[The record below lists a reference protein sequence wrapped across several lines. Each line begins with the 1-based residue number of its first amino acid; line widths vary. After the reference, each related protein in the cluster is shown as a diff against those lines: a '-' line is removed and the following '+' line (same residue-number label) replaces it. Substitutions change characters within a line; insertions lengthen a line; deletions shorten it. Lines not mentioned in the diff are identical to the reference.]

1 MNLHK
6 FTCGLLVAALWLTA
20 QGQTA
25 DELAKGGA
33 AAVKACALKLINVTE
48 RNEKDDTNE
57 RVALHGVCVHA
68 RYNNIAEAVEQ
79 GILEAFAETKKTE
92 VKLYLLEQL
101 YYTAGEKSVAALSP
115 LLTDPQYCHEVYKVL
130 VAIPDAAKVAGPAF
144 LKALPDA
151 KGMCRYE
158 IVQALGELG
167 IADAAAE
174 AVKDTKSDDR
184 RARLIAYEALARMD
198 SPLAKAAFAAWLP
211 DSAKLSRYERSVVDG
226 ALGEYLKNLAAWGK
240 ADDAIQLAETWT
252 KARPDDI
259 AIACAALEAYAAA
272 PKGDELLVKGLQNDE
287 LRVRLSAKRLLLKNL
302 TANRLALI
310 AKTLDAKQPAITTV
324 ALELL
329 AKSGDKS
336 QLKAINSLMFPEALS
351 DVVVYEATIR
361 AVVTLLERDIVNY
374 NYLGGWLVDPR
385 PEILETAKTAVANV
399 EGSMAEELADL
410 AWKNGGKF
418 RWGVMDII
426 EKRHETAALPKI
438 STMPNSDDPTTREAL
453 CRIHGNIGDEKSL
466 PFLLNEL
473 QKADGKKSL
482 LAVEKG
488 LLTLCRRLGDAKL
501 YLPALKN
508 AFAESKAEAKPS
520 LLKAV
525 ALAGSQEA
533 LDMEVAA
540 WKNEGDTVKEAA
552 LRTLA
557 EWPNVAAL
565 PTLRD
570 IAATTEKPL
579 LQVLAFRGCVRLIP
593 MQNKKNAEKADD
605 MAAMVGLAKR
615 VDERKLA
622 VGAIG
627 NLTDAK
633 SLTYLLDYLKD
644 DELKG
649 EAASA
654 IVNLSEKLRGG
665 ECVAPLRQIMP
676 LLNDKQKERAQACLA
691 LISENIGKIMRW
703 QVSPA
708 YRVDGKDY
716 LQLQNIEFAPEKAD
730 EAANVKWKA
739 TDADKTGKVNLLK
752 AVENANQ
759 VTAYARCIIRVAAAT
774 KAQIM
779 LGSDDAAKVW
789 LNGALIENV
798 NVPRAYT
805 ANEDKMKVELKA
817 GDNVLLVKIGQGGG
831 QWELGAK
838 VCAEDGGPLDGLVL
852 TIQE

>member
-6 FTCGLLVAALWLTA
+6 ITCGLLVAALWLTV

-33 AAVKACALKLINVTE
+33 AAVKACALKLIDVTE
-48 RNEKDDTNE
+48 RNEKNDTDA

-101 YYTAGEKSVAALSP
+101 YYTAGEKSVEALSP
-115 LLTDPQYCHEVYKVL
+115 LLNDPQYCHEVYKVL

-144 LKALPDA
+144 LKALPEA
-151 KGMCRYE
+151 KGVCRYE

-167 IADAAAE
+167 VADAATE
-174 AVKDTKSDDR
+174 AVKDTKSNDR

-240 ADDAIQLAETWT
+240 ADDAIQLAATWT
-252 KARPDDI
+252 AARPGDV
-259 AIACAALEAYAAA
+259 AIACAALESYSFA
-272 PKGDELLVKGLQNDE
+272 PQGDEQLVAGLQNDA
-287 LRVRLSAKRLLLKNL
+287 LRVRLSAKRLLSKNL
-302 TANRLALI
+302 TASRLALI
-310 AKTLDAKQPAITTV
+310 AKTLDAKKADKAPL

-329 AKSGDKS
+329 AASGDKA
-336 QLKAINSLMFPEALS
+336 QLPAVEAVIGWDDEAARAAAVKAAVALS
-351 DVVVYEATIR
+351 GKDGIGRLPSWLAD
-361 AVVTLLERDIVNY
+361 ERDGVAAA
-374 NYLGGWLVDPR
+374 
-385 PEILETAKTAVANV
+385 AKAAVAAV
-399 EGSMAEELADL
+399 KAPLAEELAAL
-410 AWKNGGKF
+410 ALQSKDAVQQGALE
-418 RWGVMDII
+418 II
-426 EKRHETAALPKI
+426 EKRNDTAALPKI
-438 STMPNSDDPTTREAL
+438 AALAENGDLETRQAL
-453 CRIHGNIGDEKSL
+453 CRIFGNIGDESSIA
-466 PFLLNEL
+466 FLLNQL
-473 QKADGKKSL
+473 QKAGEKKEI
-482 LAVEKG
+482 LAAEKG

-508 AFAESKAEAKPS
+508 AFAASKAEAKPS
-520 LLKAV
+520 LLKAA

-533 LDMEVAA
+533 LDMEIAA
-540 WKNEGDTVKEAA
+540 WKNEGDAVKEAA

-557 EWPNVAAL
+557 DWPNAAAL

-570 IAATTEKPL
+570 IAATAEKPL

-593 MQNKKNAEKADD
+593 MQNKKNAEKANE
-605 MAAMVGLAKR
+605 MNGLLALAKR

-622 VGAIG
+622 VGAMG
-627 NLTDAK
+627 NLTDAQ
-633 SLTYLLDYLKD
+633 SMAYLRDYLQN

-665 ECVAPLRQIMP
+665 ECVAPLRAAMA

-691 LISENIGKIMRW
+691 LISENVGKVMRW

-716 LQLQNIEFAPEKAD
+716 LTLQNMVFAPEKED
-730 EAANVKWKA
+730 EVGSVKWKA
-739 TDADKTGKVNLLK
+739 ANTDKNGKLNLLA

-759 VTAYARCIIRVAAAT
+759 VTAYARCVIRVAAAT

-798 NVPRAYT
+798 NVPRAFT

-838 VCAEDGGPLDGLVL
+838 VAAEDGGPLEGVVI

>member
-1 MNLHK
+1 MKLYK

-33 AAVKACALKLINVTE
+33 AAVKACALKLIDVTE
-48 RNEKDDTNE
+48 RNEKNDTDA

-115 LLTDPQYCHEVYKVL
+115 LLNDPQYSHEVYKVL

-144 LKALPDA
+144 LKALPEA
-151 KGMCRYE
+151 KGICRYE
-158 IVQALGELG
+158 IMQALGELG

-174 AVKDTKSDDR
+174 AVRDIQSKDR

-198 SPLAKAAFAAWLP
+198 SPVAKAAFAAWLP
-211 DSAKLSRYERSVVDG
+211 DSAKLPRYERSVVDG
-226 ALGEYLKNLAAWGK
+226 ALGEFLKNLAAWGK
-240 ADDAIQLAETWT
+240 AAEGIQLASTWT
-252 KARPDDI
+252 TARPGDI
-259 AIACAALEAYAAA
+259 AIACAALESYAAA
-272 PKGDELLVKGLQNDE
+272 PKGDELLVAGLQNDE
-287 LRVRLSAKRLLLKNL
+287 LRVRLSAKRLLEKDL
-302 TANRLALI
+302 TANRVALI

-336 QLKAINSLMFPEALS
+336 QLPAIESVIAWDDEA
-351 DVVVYEATIR
+351 AR
-361 AVVTLLERDIVNY
+361 AAAI
-374 NYLGGWLVDPR
+374 
-385 PEILETAKTAVANV
+385 KTAVALNGKDALKLLPTWLADERDGV
-399 EGSMAEELADL
+399 AAAAKAAVASVKVPLAEELAAL
-410 AWKNGGKF
+410 ASQSKGAVQQGIL
-418 RWGVMDII
+418 DII
-426 EKRHETAALPKI
+426 EKRNDASVLPKI
-438 STMPNSDDPTTREAL
+438 AALADNGDADTKLAL
-453 CRIHGNIGDEKSL
+453 CRIFGNIGDESSIA
-466 PFLLNEL
+466 FLLNQL
-473 QKADGKKSL
+473 QKAGEKKEV

-501 YLPALKN
+501 YLPALKT
-508 AFAESKAEAKPS
+508 AYAASKAEAKPS
-520 LLKAV
+520 LLKAA

-533 LDMEVAA
+533 LDMEIAA
-540 WKNEGDTVKEAA
+540 WKNEGDDVKEAA

-557 EWPNVAAL
+557 DWPNASAL

-570 IAATTEKPL
+570 IAATAEKPL

-605 MAAMVGLAKR
+605 MSALLALAKR

-622 VGAIG
+622 VGAMG

-633 SLTYLLDYLKD
+633 AMTYLRDYLQN

-665 ECVAPLRQIMP
+665 ECVAPLRAAMA

-739 TDADKTGKVNLLK
+739 ANADKTGKVNLLA

-838 VCAEDGGPLDGLVL
+838 VAAEDGGPLEGLVL
-852 TIQE
+852 MINE

>member
-1 MNLHK
+1 MKIYK

-33 AAVKACALKLINVTE
+33 AAVKACALKLIDVTE
-48 RNEKDDTNE
+48 RNEKNDTDA

-101 YYTAGEKSVAALSP
+101 YYTAGEKSVAVLSP

-174 AVKDTKSDDR
+174 AVKDTNSDDR

-226 ALGEYLKNLAAWGK
+226 ALGEYLKNLLVWGK

-252 KARPDDI
+252 NARPGDI
-259 AIACAALEAYAAA
+259 AIACAALEAYAGA
-272 PKGDELLVKGLQNDE
+272 PQGDALLVNGLVNDE

-310 AKTLDAKQPAITTV
+310 AKALDAKKADKAPL

-329 AKSGDKS
+329 ANSGDKA
-336 QLKAINSLMFPEALS
+336 QLPAVEAVIGWDDEAARAAAIKA
-351 DVVVYEATIR
+351 
-361 AVVTLLERDIVNY
+361 
-374 NYLGGWLVDPR
+374 
-385 PEILETAKTAVANV
+385 AVALN
-399 EGSMAEELADL
+399 GKDSLGRLPAWLADERAGVSAAAKAAVASVKAPL
-410 AWKNGGKF
+410 ADGLAALALQSKDAVQQ
-418 RWGVMDII
+418 GVLEII
-426 EKRHETAALPKI
+426 EKRNDTAALPKI
-438 STMPNSDDPTTREAL
+438 SALADTGDADMKQTL
-453 CRIHGNIGDEKSL
+453 CRIHGNIGDETSM
-466 PFLLNEL
+466 PFILNQL
-473 QKADGKKSL
+473 QKAEEKKSI
-482 LAVEKG
+482 LAAEKG

-508 AFAESKAEAKPS
+508 AFAASKAEAKPS

-540 WKNEGDTVKEAA
+540 WKNEGDAVKEAA

-644 DELKG
+644 DDLKG

-716 LQLQNIEFAPEKAD
+716 LQLQNIELAPEKAD

-774 KAQIM
+774 KAQVM

>member
-1 MNLHK
+1 MKLHK
-6 FTCGLLVAALWLTA
+6 ITCGLLVAALWLTA

-25 DELAKGGA
+25 DELARGGA

-115 LLTDPQYCHEVYKVL
+115 LLNDPQYSHEVYKVL

-144 LKALPDA
+144 LKALPEA
-151 KGMCRYE
+151 KGICRYE
-158 IVQALGELG
+158 IMQALGELG

-184 RARLIAYEALARMD
+184 RARLIAYEALSRMD

-211 DSAKLSRYERSVVDG
+211 DSARLSRYERSVVDG
-226 ALGEYLKNLAAWGK
+226 ALGEYLKNLLAWGK

-252 KARPDDI
+252 NARPGDI
-259 AIACAALEAYAAA
+259 AIACAALEAYAGA
-272 PKGDELLVKGLQNDE
+272 PQGDALLVNGLVNDE

-302 TANRLALI
+302 TSNRLALI
-310 AKTLDAKQPAITTV
+310 AKTLDVKKADKAPL

-329 AKSGDKS
+329 ANSGDKA
-336 QLKAINSLMFPEALS
+336 QLPAVEAVIGWEDEAARTAAIKAAVALNGKDSLTSLS
-351 DVVVYEATIR
+351 TWLADERAGVAAAAK
-361 AVVTLLERDIVNY
+361 AVVASVK
-374 NYLGGWLVDPR
+374 
-385 PEILETAKTAVANV
+385 A
-399 EGSMAEELADL
+399 SLADGL
-410 AWKNGGKF
+410 AALALQSQGAVQQGILD
-418 RWGVMDII
+418 VI
-426 EKRHETAALPKI
+426 EKRNDAAALPKI
-438 STMPNSDDPTTREAL
+438 SALADNGDLEMKQAL
-453 CRIHGNIGDEKSL
+453 CRIHGNIGDETSM
-466 PFLLNEL
+466 PFILNQL
-473 QKADGKKSL
+473 QKAEDKKSI
-482 LAVEKG
+482 LATEKG

-508 AFAESKAEAKPS
+508 AFAKSKAEAKPS
-520 LLKAV
+520 LLKAA

-540 WKNEGDTVKEAA
+540 WKNEGDAVKEAA

-557 EWPNVAAL
+557 EWPNVDAL

-570 IAATTEKPL
+570 IATTAEKPL

-593 MQNKKNAEKADD
+593 MQNKKNSEKADD

-633 SLTYLLDYLKD
+633 ALTYLLDYLKD

-708 YRVDGKDY
+708 YRADGKDY
-716 LQLQNIEFAPEKAD
+716 LQLQNMEFAPEKAD

-739 TDADKTGKVNLLK
+739 ANADKTGKVNLLA

-789 LNGALIENV
+789 LNGALLENV

-817 GDNVLLVKIGQGGG
+817 GDNILLVKIGQGGG

-838 VCAEDGGPLDGLVL
+838 VCAEDGGPLEGLVL
-852 TIQE
+852 TIME

>member
-1 MNLHK
+1 MNKKK
-6 FTCGLLVAALWLTA
+6 FVSISSVIFFIVLILAGALTSLSTWLADERAGVAAA
-20 QGQTA
+20 
-25 DELAKGGA
+25 AKA
-33 AAVKACALKLINVTE
+33 VVASVKASLADGLAAL
-48 RNEKDDTNE
+48 
-57 RVALHGVCVHA
+57 ALQSQG
-68 RYNNIAEAVEQ
+68 AVQQ
-79 GILEAFAETKKTE
+79 GIL
-92 VKLYLLEQL
+92 
-101 YYTAGEKSVAALSP
+101 
-115 LLTDPQYCHEVYKVL
+115 
-130 VAIPDAAKVAGPAF
+130 
-144 LKALPDA
+144 
-151 KGMCRYE
+151 
-158 IVQALGELG
+158 
-167 IADAAAE
+167 
-174 AVKDTKSDDR
+174 
-184 RARLIAYEALARMD
+184 
-198 SPLAKAAFAAWLP
+198 
-211 DSAKLSRYERSVVDG
+211 
-226 ALGEYLKNLAAWGK
+226 
-240 ADDAIQLAETWT
+240 
-252 KARPDDI
+252 
-259 AIACAALEAYAAA
+259 
-272 PKGDELLVKGLQNDE
+272 
-287 LRVRLSAKRLLLKNL
+287 
-302 TANRLALI
+302 
-310 AKTLDAKQPAITTV
+310 
-324 ALELL
+324 
-329 AKSGDKS
+329 
-336 QLKAINSLMFPEALS
+336 
-351 DVVVYEATIR
+351 DV
-361 AVVTLLERDIVNY
+361 
-374 NYLGGWLVDPR
+374 
-385 PEILETAKTAVANV
+385 
-399 EGSMAEELADL
+399 
-410 AWKNGGKF
+410 
-418 RWGVMDII
+418 I
-426 EKRHETAALPKI
+426 EKRNDAAALPKI
-438 STMPNSDDPTTREAL
+438 SALADNGDLEMKQAL
-453 CRIHGNIGDEKSL
+453 CRIHGNIGDETSM
-466 PFLLNEL
+466 PFILNQL
-473 QKADGKKSL
+473 QKAEDKKSI
-482 LAVEKG
+482 LATEKG

-508 AFAESKAEAKPS
+508 AFAKSKAEAKPS
-520 LLKAV
+520 LLKAA

-540 WKNEGDTVKEAA
+540 WKNEGDAVKEAA

-557 EWPNVAAL
+557 EWPNVDAL

-570 IAATTEKPL
+570 IATTAEKPL

-593 MQNKKNAEKADD
+593 MQNKKNSEKADD

-633 SLTYLLDYLKD
+633 ALTYLLDYLKD

-708 YRVDGKDY
+708 YRADGKDY
-716 LQLQNIEFAPEKAD
+716 LQLQNMEFAPEKAD

-739 TDADKTGKVNLLK
+739 ANADKTGKVNLLA

-789 LNGALIENV
+789 LNGALLENV

-817 GDNVLLVKIGQGGG
+817 GDNILLVKIGQGGG

-838 VCAEDGGPLDGLVL
+838 VCAEDGGPLEGLVL
-852 TIQE
+852 TIME

>member
-6 FTCGLLVAALWLTA
+6 ITCGLLVAALWLTA

-33 AAVKACALKLINVTE
+33 AAVKACALKLIDVSE
-48 RNEKDDTNE
+48 RNEKNDTE
-57 RVALHGVCVHA
+57 ARVALHGVCVHA

-184 RARLIAYEALARMD
+184 RARLIAYEALSRMD

-226 ALGEYLKNLAAWGK
+226 ALGEYLKNLLAWGK

-252 KARPDDI
+252 KARPGDI
-259 AIACAALEAYAAA
+259 AIACAALEAYAGASQ
-272 PKGDELLVKGLQNDE
+272 GDALLVNGLVNDE

-310 AKTLDAKQPAITTV
+310 AKTLDAKKADKAPL

-329 AKSGDKS
+329 ANSGDKA
-336 QLKAINSLMFPEALS
+336 QLPAVEAVIGWDDEAARTAAIKAAVALNGKDSLMSLPTWLADE
-351 DVVVYEATIR
+351 R
-361 AVVTLLERDIVNY
+361 AGVAAA
-374 NYLGGWLVDPR
+374 
-385 PEILETAKTAVANV
+385 AKAAVASV
-399 EGSMAEELADL
+399 KAPLADGL
-410 AWKNGGKF
+410 AALALQSKGAVQQ
-418 RWGVMDII
+418 GVLEII
-426 EKRHETAALPKI
+426 EKRNDAAALPKI
-438 STMPNSDDPTTREAL
+438 SALADNGDSEMKQAL
-453 CRIHGNIGDEKSL
+453 CRIHGNIGDETSM
-466 PFLLNEL
+466 PFILNQL
-473 QKADGKKSL
+473 QKAEDKKSI
-482 LAVEKG
+482 LATEKG

-508 AFAESKAEAKPS
+508 AFAASKAEAKPS
-520 LLKAV
+520 LLKAA

-540 WKNEGDTVKEAA
+540 WKNEGDAVKEAA

-557 EWPNVAAL
+557 EWPNVDAL

-570 IAATTEKPL
+570 IATTAEKPL

-593 MQNKKNAEKADD
+593 MQNKKNSEKAND

-633 SLTYLLDYLKD
+633 ALTYLLDYLKD

-708 YRVDGKDY
+708 YRADGKDY
-716 LQLQNIEFAPEKAD
+716 LQLQNMEFAPEKAD

-739 TDADKTGKVNLLK
+739 ANADKTGKVNLLA

>member
-1 MNLHK
+1 MKIYK

-174 AVKDTKSDDR
+174 AVKDAKSDDR

-198 SPLAKAAFAAWLP
+198 SPVAKAAFAAWLP

-226 ALGEYLKNLAAWGK
+226 ALGEYLKNLLAWGK

-252 KARPDDI
+252 NARPGDI
-259 AIACAALEAYAAA
+259 AIACAALEAYAGA
-272 PKGDELLVKGLQNDE
+272 PQGDALLVNGLVNDE

-310 AKTLDAKQPAITTV
+310 AKALDAKKADKAPL

-329 AKSGDKS
+329 ANSGDKA
-336 QLKAINSLMFPEALS
+336 QLPAVEAVIGWDDEAARAAAIKA
-351 DVVVYEATIR
+351 
-361 AVVTLLERDIVNY
+361 
-374 NYLGGWLVDPR
+374 
-385 PEILETAKTAVANV
+385 AVALN
-399 EGSMAEELADL
+399 GKDSLISLPAWLADERAGVAAAAKAAVASVKAPL
-410 AWKNGGKF
+410 ADGLAALALQSKDAVQQ
-418 RWGVMDII
+418 GVLEII
-426 EKRHETAALPKI
+426 EKRNDTAALPKI
-438 STMPNSDDPTTREAL
+438 SALADTGDLEMKQTL
-453 CRIHGNIGDEKSL
+453 CRIHGNIGDETSM
-466 PFLLNEL
+466 PFILNQL
-473 QKADGKKSL
+473 QKAEDKKSI
-482 LAVEKG
+482 LAAEKG

-508 AFAESKAEAKPS
+508 AFAASKAEAKPS

-540 WKNEGDTVKEAA
+540 WKNEGDAVKEAA

-644 DELKG
+644 DDLKG

-708 YRVDGKDY
+708 YRADGKDY
-716 LQLQNIEFAPEKAD
+716 LQLQNMEFAPEKAD
-730 EAANVKWKA
+730 EAANVKWKTA
-739 TDADKTGKVNLLK
+739 NADKTGKVNLLA

-789 LNGALIENV
+789 LNGALLENV

>member
-1 MNLHK
+1 MK
-6 FTCGLLVAALWLTA
+6 IYKITCGLLVAALWLTA

-25 DELAKGGA
+25 DELTKGGA

-158 IVQALGELG
+158 IMQALGELG

-174 AVKDTKSDDR
+174 AVKDTQSDDR

-226 ALGEYLKNLAAWGK
+226 ALGEYLKNLLAWGK

-252 KARPDDI
+252 KARPGDI
-259 AIACAALEAYAAA
+259 AIACAALEAYAGA
-272 PKGDELLVKGLQNDE
+272 PQGDALLVNGLVNDE

-302 TANRLALI
+302 TADRLALI
-310 AKTLDAKQPAITTV
+310 AKALDAKKADRAPL

-329 AKSGDKS
+329 ANSGDKA
-336 QLKAINSLMFPEALS
+336 QLPAVEAVIGWDDEAARAAAIK
-351 DVVVYEATIR
+351 
-361 AVVTLLERDIVNY
+361 AVVALNGKDNLGRLPAWLADERAGVAAA
-374 NYLGGWLVDPR
+374 
-385 PEILETAKTAVANV
+385 AKAAVASV
-399 EGSMAEELADL
+399 KAPLADGL
-410 AWKNGGKF
+410 AALALQSKDAVQQ
-418 RWGVMDII
+418 GVLEII
-426 EKRHETAALPKI
+426 EKRNDTAALPKI
-438 STMPNSDDPTTREAL
+438 SALADTGDLEMKQTL
-453 CRIHGNIGDEKSL
+453 CRIHGNIGDETSM
-466 PFLLNEL
+466 PFILNQL
-473 QKADGKKSL
+473 QKAEDKKSI
-482 LAVEKG
+482 LAAEKG

-540 WKNEGDTVKEAA
+540 WKNEGDAVKEAA

-852 TIQE
+852 TIME

>member
-1 MNLHK
+1 MKLYK
-6 FTCGLLVAALWLTA
+6 LTCGLLVAALWLTA

-115 LLTDPQYCHEVYKVL
+115 LLTDAQYCHEVYKVL
-130 VAIPDAAKVAGPAF
+130 VAIPDATKVAGPAF

-226 ALGEYLKNLAAWGK
+226 ALGEYLKNLLAWGK

-252 KARPDDI
+252 KARPGDI
-259 AIACAALEAYAAA
+259 AIACAALEAYAGA
-272 PKGDELLVKGLQNDE
+272 PQGDALLVNGLVNDE

-302 TANRLALI
+302 TANRLTLI
-310 AKTLDAKQPAITTV
+310 AKALDAKKADKAPL
-324 ALELL
+324 ALKLL
-329 AKSGDKS
+329 ANSGDKA
-336 QLKAINSLMFPEALS
+336 QLPAVEAVIGWDDEAARAAAIKAVVALNGKNSLGHLPAWLA
-351 DVVVYEATIR
+351 D
-361 AVVTLLERDIVNY
+361 ERDGVAAA
-374 NYLGGWLVDPR
+374 
-385 PEILETAKTAVANV
+385 AKAALTSVKV
-399 EGSMAEELADL
+399 PLAEELAAL
-410 AWKNGGKF
+410 ASQSKGAVQQ
-418 RWGVMDII
+418 GVLDII
-426 EKRHETAALPKI
+426 EKRNDASALPKI
-438 STMPNSDDPTTREAL
+438 AALADNGDADTKLAL
-453 CRIHGNIGDEKSL
+453 CRIFGNIGDESSIA
-466 PFLLNEL
+466 FLLNQL
-473 QKADGKKSL
+473 QKAGEKKEV

-501 YLPALKN
+501 YLPALKT
-508 AFAESKAEAKPS
+508 AYATSKAEAKPS

-540 WKNEGDTVKEAA
+540 WKNEGDAVKEAA

-644 DELKG
+644 EELKG

>member
-1 MNLHK
+1 M
-6 FTCGLLVAALWLTA
+6 
-20 QGQTA
+20 
-25 DELAKGGA
+25 
-33 AAVKACALKLINVTE
+33 
-48 RNEKDDTNE
+48 
-57 RVALHGVCVHA
+57 
-68 RYNNIAEAVEQ
+68 EQ

-115 LLTDPQYCHEVYKVL
+115 LLNDPQYSHEVYKVL

-144 LKALPDA
+144 LKALPEA
-151 KGMCRYE
+151 KGICRYE
-158 IVQALGELG
+158 IMQALGELG

-174 AVKDTKSDDR
+174 AVKDTQGTDR

-198 SPLAKAAFAAWLP
+198 SPVAKAAFAAWLP
-211 DSAKLSRYERSVVDG
+211 DSAKLPRYERSVVDG
-226 ALGEYLKNLAAWGK
+226 ALGEFLKNTAAWGK
-240 ADDAIQLAETWT
+240 AAEGIQLALTWT
-252 KARPDDI
+252 TARPGDI
-259 AIACAALEAYAAA
+259 AIACAALESYAAA
-272 PKGDELLVKGLQNDE
+272 PQGDELLVAGLQNDE
-287 LRVRLSAKRLLLKNL
+287 LRVRLSAKRLLEKDL
-302 TANRLALI
+302 TANRVALI
-310 AKTLDAKQPAITTV
+310 AKTLDAKKADKAPL

-329 AKSGDKS
+329 AKSGDKA
-336 QLKAINSLMFPEALS
+336 QLPAIESVIAWDDEA
-351 DVVVYEATIR
+351 AR
-361 AVVTLLERDIVNY
+361 AAAI
-374 NYLGGWLVDPR
+374 
-385 PEILETAKTAVANV
+385 KTAVALNGKDSLKSLPAWLADERDGV
-399 EGSMAEELADL
+399 AAAAKAAVASVKVPLAEELAAL
-410 AWKNGGKF
+410 ASQSKGAVQQ
-418 RWGVMDII
+418 GVLDII
-426 EKRHETAALPKI
+426 EKRNDASVLPKI
-438 STMPNSDDPTTREAL
+438 AALADNGDADTKLAL
-453 CRIHGNIGDEKSL
+453 CRIFGNIGDESSIA
-466 PFLLNEL
+466 FLLNQL
-473 QKADGKKSL
+473 QKAGEKKEV
-482 LAVEKG
+482 LAAEKG

-501 YLPALKN
+501 YLPALKT
-508 AFAESKAEAKPS
+508 AYATSKAEAKPS
-520 LLKAV
+520 LLKAA

-533 LDMEVAA
+533 LDMEIAA
-540 WKNEGDTVKEAA
+540 WKNEGDDVKEAA

-557 EWPNVAAL
+557 DWPNASAL

-570 IAATTEKPL
+570 IAATAEKPL

-593 MQNKKNAEKADD
+593 MQDKKNAEKADD
-605 MAAMVGLAKR
+605 MNGLLALAKR

-622 VGAIG
+622 VGAMG
-627 NLTDAK
+627 NVTDAK
-633 SLTYLLDYLKD
+633 AMTYLRDYLQN

-665 ECVAPLRQIMP
+665 ECVAPLRTAMT

-708 YRVDGKDY
+708 YRVDGKNY
-716 LQLQNIEFAPEKAD
+716 QELQDMVFAPEKAE

-739 TDADKTGKVNLLK
+739 ANADKNGKVNLLA

-838 VCAEDGGPLDGLVL
+838 VAAEDGGPLEGLVL
-852 TIQE
+852 MINE

>member
-1 MNLHK
+1 MKIYK

-174 AVKDTKSDDR
+174 AVKDAKSDDR

-198 SPLAKAAFAAWLP
+198 SPVAKAAFAAWLP

-226 ALGEYLKNLAAWGK
+226 ALGEYLKNLLAWGK

-252 KARPDDI
+252 NARPGDI
-259 AIACAALEAYAAA
+259 AIACAALEAYAGA
-272 PKGDELLVKGLQNDE
+272 PQGDALLVNGLVNDE

-310 AKTLDAKQPAITTV
+310 AKALDAKKADKAPL

-329 AKSGDKS
+329 ANSGDKA
-336 QLKAINSLMFPEALS
+336 QLPAVEAVIGWDDEAARAAAIKA
-351 DVVVYEATIR
+351 
-361 AVVTLLERDIVNY
+361 
-374 NYLGGWLVDPR
+374 
-385 PEILETAKTAVANV
+385 AVALN
-399 EGSMAEELADL
+399 GKDSLISLPAWLADERAGVAAAAKAAVASVKAPL
-410 AWKNGGKF
+410 ADGLAALALQSKDAVQQ
-418 RWGVMDII
+418 GVLEII
-426 EKRHETAALPKI
+426 EKRNDTAALPKI
-438 STMPNSDDPTTREAL
+438 SALADTGDLEMKQTL
-453 CRIHGNIGDEKSL
+453 CRIHGNIGDETSM
-466 PFLLNEL
+466 PFILNQL
-473 QKADGKKSL
+473 QKAEDKKSI
-482 LAVEKG
+482 LAAEKG

-508 AFAESKAEAKPS
+508 AFAASKAEAKPS

-540 WKNEGDTVKEAA
+540 WKNEGDAVKEAA

-627 NLTDAK
+627 NLTDTK

-644 DELKG
+644 DDLKG

-691 LISENIGKIMRW
+691 LISENIG
-703 QVSPA
+703 
-708 YRVDGKDY
+708 
-716 LQLQNIEFAPEKAD
+716 
-730 EAANVKWKA
+730 
-739 TDADKTGKVNLLK
+739 
-752 AVENANQ
+752 
-759 VTAYARCIIRVAAAT
+759 
-774 KAQIM
+774 
-779 LGSDDAAKVW
+779 
-789 LNGALIENV
+789 
-798 NVPRAYT
+798 
-805 ANEDKMKVELKA
+805 
-817 GDNVLLVKIGQGGG
+817 
-831 QWELGAK
+831 
-838 VCAEDGGPLDGLVL
+838 
-852 TIQE
+852 

>member
-1 MNLHK
+1 MKLHK

-33 AAVKACALKLINVTE
+33 AAVKACALKLIDVSE
-48 RNEKDDTNE
+48 RNEKNDTDA

-79 GILEAFAETKKTE
+79 GVLEAFAETKKTE

-115 LLTDPQYCHEVYKVL
+115 LLTDPKYCHEVYKVL

-226 ALGEYLKNLAAWGK
+226 ALGEYLKNLLAWGK

-252 KARPDDI
+252 NARPGDI
-259 AIACAALEAYAAA
+259 AIACAALEAYAGA
-272 PKGDELLVKGLQNDE
+272 PQGDALLVNGLVNDE

-310 AKTLDAKQPAITTV
+310 AKTLDAKKADKAPL

-329 AKSGDKS
+329 ANSGDKA
-336 QLKAINSLMFPEALS
+336 QLPAVEAVIGWDDEAARAAAIKA
-351 DVVVYEATIR
+351 
-361 AVVTLLERDIVNY
+361 
-374 NYLGGWLVDPR
+374 
-385 PEILETAKTAVANV
+385 AVALN
-399 EGSMAEELADL
+399 GKDSLTSLPAWLADERAGVAAAAKAAVASVKAPL
-410 AWKNGGKF
+410 ADGLAALALQSKGAVQQ
-418 RWGVMDII
+418 GVLDVI
-426 EKRHETAALPKI
+426 EKRNDASALPKI
-438 STMPNSDDPTTREAL
+438 SALADNGDLEMKQTL
-453 CRIHGNIGDEKSL
+453 CRIHGNIGDETSM
-466 PFLLNEL
+466 PFILNQL
-473 QKADGKKSL
+473 QKAEDKKSI
-482 LAVEKG
+482 LATEKG

-508 AFAESKAEAKPS
+508 AFAASKAEAKPS
-520 LLKAV
+520 LLKAA
-525 ALAGSQEA
+525 ALAGTQEA

-540 WKNEGDTVKEAA
+540 WKNEGDAVKEAA

-557 EWPNVAAL
+557 EWPNVDAL

-570 IAATTEKPL
+570 IATTAEKPL

-593 MQNKKNAEKADD
+593 MQNKKNSEKADD

-633 SLTYLLDYLKD
+633 ALTYLLDYLKND
-644 DELKG
+644 DLKG

-708 YRVDGKDY
+708 YRADGKDY
-716 LQLQNIEFAPEKAD
+716 LQLQNMEFAPEKAD
-730 EAANVKWKA
+730 EAANVKWK
-739 TDADKTGKVNLLK
+739 TVNADKTGKVNLLA

-789 LNGALIENV
+789 LNGALLENV

>member
-1 MNLHK
+1 MK
-6 FTCGLLVAALWLTA
+6 IYKITCGLLVAALWLTA

-68 RYNNIAEAVEQ
+68 RYNSIAEAVEQ

-158 IVQALGELG
+158 IMQALGELG

-174 AVKDTKSDDR
+174 AVKDAKSDDR

-226 ALGEYLKNLAAWGK
+226 ALGEYLKNLLAWGK

-252 KARPDDI
+252 KARPGDI
-259 AIACAALEAYAAA
+259 AIACAALEAYAGA
-272 PKGDELLVKGLQNDE
+272 PQGDALLVNGLVNDE

-302 TANRLALI
+302 SANRLALI
-310 AKTLDAKQPAITTV
+310 AKTLDAKKADKAPL

-329 AKSGDKS
+329 ANSGDKA
-336 QLKAINSLMFPEALS
+336 QLPAVEVVIGWEDEAARTAAIK
-351 DVVVYEATIR
+351 
-361 AVVTLLERDIVNY
+361 AVVALNGKDSLGRLPAWLADERAGVSAA
-374 NYLGGWLVDPR
+374 
-385 PEILETAKTAVANV
+385 AKAAVASV
-399 EGSMAEELADL
+399 KAPLADGL
-410 AWKNGGKF
+410 AALALQSKDAVQQ
-418 RWGVMDII
+418 GVLEII
-426 EKRHETAALPKI
+426 EKRNDTAALPKI
-438 STMPNSDDPTTREAL
+438 SALADIGDLEMKQTL
-453 CRIHGNIGDEKSL
+453 CRIHGNIGDETSM
-466 PFLLNEL
+466 PFILNQL
-473 QKADGKKSL
+473 QKAEDKKSI
-482 LAVEKG
+482 LAAEKG

-508 AFAESKAEAKPS
+508 AFAASKAEAKPS

-540 WKNEGDTVKEAA
+540 WKNEGDAVKEAA

-838 VCAEDGGPLDGLVL
+838 VCAEDGGPLDGMVL
-852 TIQE
+852 TIME

>member
-1 MNLHK
+1 SGDKTQLPAVEAVIGWNDEAARAAAIKAAVALSGK
-6 FTCGLLVAALWLTA
+6 DIIGRLPAWLADERDGVAAA
-20 QGQTA
+20 
-25 DELAKGGA
+25 
-33 AAVKACALKLINVTE
+33 
-48 RNEKDDTNE
+48 
-57 RVALHGVCVHA
+57 
-68 RYNNIAEAVEQ
+68 
-79 GILEAFAETKKTE
+79 
-92 VKLYLLEQL
+92 
-101 YYTAGEKSVAALSP
+101 
-115 LLTDPQYCHEVYKVL
+115 
-130 VAIPDAAKVAGPAF
+130 
-144 LKALPDA
+144 
-151 KGMCRYE
+151 
-158 IVQALGELG
+158 
-167 IADAAAE
+167 
-174 AVKDTKSDDR
+174 
-184 RARLIAYEALARMD
+184 
-198 SPLAKAAFAAWLP
+198 AKAA
-211 DSAKLSRYERSVVDG
+211 
-226 ALGEYLKNLAAWGK
+226 LA
-240 ADDAIQLAETWT
+240 
-252 KARPDDI
+252 
-259 AIACAALEAYAAA
+259 
-272 PKGDELLVKGLQNDE
+272 
-287 LRVRLSAKRLLLKNL
+287 S
-302 TANRLALI
+302 
-310 AKTLDAKQPAITTV
+310 
-324 ALELL
+324 
-329 AKSGDKS
+329 
-336 QLKAINSLMFPEALS
+336 LKAP
-351 DVVVYEATIR
+351 
-361 AVVTLLERDIVNY
+361 
-374 NYLGGWLVDPR
+374 
-385 PEILETAKTAVANV
+385 
-399 EGSMAEELADL
+399 MAEELAAL
-410 AWKNGGKF
+410 ALQSKDTVQQGALE
-418 RWGVMDII
+418 II
-426 EKRHETAALPKI
+426 EKRNDAAALPKI
-438 STMPNSDDPTTREAL
+438 AVLADNGDLDMKQAL
-453 CRIHGNIGDEKSL
+453 CRIHGNIGQESAM
-466 PFLLNEL
+466 PFLLNQL
-473 QKADGKKSL
+473 QKAEDKKLL
-482 LAVEKG
+482 LAAERG

-508 AFAESKAEAKPS
+508 AFAASKAEAKPS
-520 LLKAV
+520 LLKAA

-540 WKNEGDTVKEAA
+540 WKNEGDAVKEAA

-570 IAATTEKPL
+570 IATTAEKPL

-691 LISENIGKIMRW
+691 LISENVGKVMRW

-730 EAANVKWKA
+730 EAATVKWKVA
-739 TDADKTGKVNLLK
+739 NADKTGKVNLLA

-759 VTAYARCIIRVAAAT
+759 VTAYARCIIHVAAAT

-838 VCAEDGGPLDGLVL
+838 VAAEDGGPLEGMVL
-852 TIQE
+852 TIME

>member
-1 MNLHK
+1 M
-6 FTCGLLVAALWLTA
+6 
-20 QGQTA
+20 QR
-25 DELAKGGA
+25 
-33 AAVKACALKLINVTE
+33 KLPE
-48 RNEKDDTNE
+48 R
-57 RVALHGVCVHA
+57 
-68 RYNNIAEAVEQ
+68 I
-79 GILEAFAETKKTE
+79 
-92 VKLYLLEQL
+92 
-101 YYTAGEKSVAALSP
+101 
-115 LLTDPQYCHEVYKVL
+115 
-130 VAIPDAAKVAGPAF
+130 
-144 LKALPDA
+144 
-151 KGMCRYE
+151 
-158 IVQALGELG
+158 
-167 IADAAAE
+167 
-174 AVKDTKSDDR
+174 R
-184 RARLIAYEALARMD
+184 RGW
-198 SPLAKAAFAAWLP
+198 K
-211 DSAKLSRYERSVVDG
+211 
-226 ALGEYLKNLAAWGK
+226 
-240 ADDAIQLAETWT
+240 
-252 KARPDDI
+252 
-259 AIACAALEAYAAA
+259 
-272 PKGDELLVKGLQNDE
+272 
-287 LRVRLSAKRLLLKNL
+287 RVRLSAKRLLLKNL

-310 AKTLDAKQPAITTV
+310 AKALDAKKADKAPL

-329 AKSGDKS
+329 ANSGDKA
-336 QLKAINSLMFPEALS
+336 QLPAVEAVISWDDEAARAAAIK
-351 DVVVYEATIR
+351 
-361 AVVTLLERDIVNY
+361 AVVALNGKDSLGRLPAWLADERAGVSAA
-374 NYLGGWLVDPR
+374 
-385 PEILETAKTAVANV
+385 AKAAVASV
-399 EGSMAEELADL
+399 KAPLADGL
-410 AWKNGGKF
+410 AVLALQSKDAVQQ
-418 RWGVMDII
+418 GVLEII
-426 EKRHETAALPKI
+426 EKRNDTAALPKI
-438 STMPNSDDPTTREAL
+438 SALADTGDLEMKQTL
-453 CRIHGNIGDEKSL
+453 CRIHGNIGDETSM
-466 PFLLNEL
+466 PFILNQL
-473 QKADGKKSL
+473 QKAEDKKTI
-482 LAVEKG
+482 LAAEKG

-622 VGAIG
+622 VGVIG

-644 DELKG
+644 DDLKG

-716 LQLQNIEFAPEKAD
+716 LQLQNIELAPEKAD

-789 LNGALIENV
+789 LNGALLENV